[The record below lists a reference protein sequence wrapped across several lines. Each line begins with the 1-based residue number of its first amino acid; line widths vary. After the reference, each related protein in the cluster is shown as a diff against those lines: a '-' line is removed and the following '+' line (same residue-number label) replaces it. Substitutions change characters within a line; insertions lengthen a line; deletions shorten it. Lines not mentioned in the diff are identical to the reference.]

1 MGQGREVQRA
11 RDAEGFTSSLFW
23 RDYGSNQQDR
33 GEGTPAHLNREV
45 DPSAA
50 EGSRAMSLPKV
61 ILRVRNA
68 GVEAEDKRWKD
79 ELAAIAAQNAE
90 RKQHQQDYE
99 AGMSRLAAFVREKK
113 LVDNPA
119 NAELI
124 ADFLQ
129 DHNLPF
135 TENTV
140 DQAVLAL

>member
-1 MGQGREVQRA
+1 
-11 RDAEGFTSSLFW
+11 
-23 RDYGSNQQDR
+23 
-33 GEGTPAHLNREV
+33 
-45 DPSAA
+45 
-50 EGSRAMSLPKV
+50 MSLPKV